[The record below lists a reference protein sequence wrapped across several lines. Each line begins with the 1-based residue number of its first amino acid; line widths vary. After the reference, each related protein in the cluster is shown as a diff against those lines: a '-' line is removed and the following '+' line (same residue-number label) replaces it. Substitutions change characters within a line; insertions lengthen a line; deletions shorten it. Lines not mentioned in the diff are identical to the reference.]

1 VKTKPLLDL
10 PGATERLSLWKAD
23 LAEEG
28 SFDDAIRGCTGVFHV
43 ATPMDFE
50 SKDPEVNKRVHSWPV
65 NFCTSQR
72 HCSIRTYYLWLPL
85 QNEVIKPTVEGMMS
99 IMRACKE
106 AGTVRRIVFTSSAGT
121 VNIEERQRPVYDQ
134 DNWSDVDFCQRVK
147 MTGWV
152 RT

>member
-1 VKTKPLLDL
+1 MAPAGQILHDPTPLHLH
-10 PGATERLSLWKAD
+10 
-23 LAEEG
+23 
-28 SFDDAIRGCTGVFHV
+28 GCR
-43 ATPMDFE
+43 P
-50 SKDPEVNKRVHSWPV
+50 S
-65 NFCTSQR
+65 
-72 HCSIRTYYLWLPL
+72 

-152 RT
+152 RYVLDSDFLSAPFSSAIHGGDRAR